1 MYSSLIHFPM
11 PDEPEDLARQFVN
24 DNVFGD
30 NENIIKCLFLWKCRW
45 FSPFRGPKQWRQTKW
60 AFTVWCVRAT
70 NILNFHF
77 TLVANVVSFCTKNVH
92 IYQKKYITTHSIQTI
107 HSPLFV
113 LRSTLKPLVAL
124 GAIELLLMEFG
135 FHVRDAV
142 FALLFVVLAVAYP
155 TQSNMNLM
163 TTPSFKLKLPLALSA
178 QGVVMN
184 LSLVWNMDVTL
195 AVLI

>member
-1 MYSSLIHFPM
+1 M

-45 FSPFRGPKQWRQTKW
+45 FSPFRGTKQWRQTKW

-92 IYQKKYITTHSIQTI
+92 IYQKKYKTTHSIQTI

-163 TTPSFKLKLPLALSA
+163 TTPSFKLKLPLALGA